1 MIAIVAAY
9 AHHRVIGKDG
19 KIPWDLPNEKHRFRD
34 LTTGQAVVMGR
45 RTYAEIGRPLPDRL
59 NIILSRNP
67 DFYAPGCLRARSL
80 AEAVS
85 LAEAEGLDLYVSGG
99 SRVYQE
105 ALPLAVKLFITEIDC
120 QIEGDTFFPPFDE
133 TLYTREIVR
142 RCADSIPYAFLTYTK
157 KDPSLNLI

>member
-9 AHHRVIGKDG
+9 AHNRVIGRDG

-45 RTYAEIGRPLPDRL
+45 RTYAEIGRPLPDRR
-59 NIILSRNP
+59 NIILSRDP
-67 DFYAPGCLRARSL
+67 DFHAPGCLRAGSL

-85 LAEAEGLDLYVSGG
+85 LAETEGLDLYVSGG
-99 SRVYQE
+99 ANVYRE
-105 ALPLAVKLFITEIDC
+105 ALPLAGRLYITEIDC
-120 QIEGDTFFPPFDE
+120 QIEGDTFFPHFDE

-142 RCADSIPYAFLTYTK
+142 HCPGSIPYTFLTYTRK
-157 KDPSLNLI
+157 